1 MKTIHI
7 EFDEETK
14 NANIHV
20 HGKWTVGEWQT
31 TISGLMHELV
41 VETIDNS
48 LEEENLS
55 PDEREE
61 KKRDIMTVFAL
72 ECAQIIMNG
81 DEDAYKLKRKEKM
94 DLFDL

>member
-14 NANIHV
+14 NANIRV
-20 HGKWTVGEWQT
+20 NGKWTVGEWQT
-31 TISGLMHELV
+31 TLSGLMHEIIK
-41 VETIDNS
+41 ETLDNS

-72 ECAQIIMNG
+72 ESAQIIMNG
-81 DEDAYKLKRKEKM
+81 DEDAYKLKRKERM